1 MTETEAKREVGANYE
16 DEERIKRIKDKV
28 DAIPIH
34 SCAGLQK
41 YGRMAYCVIFGIF
54 KSRFWS

>member
-1 MTETEAKREVGANYE
+1 MTETEAKREVGANCE

-34 SCAGLQK
+34 SSVLK
-41 YGRMAYCVIFGIF
+41 TVVIKFVGR
-54 KSRFWS
+54 